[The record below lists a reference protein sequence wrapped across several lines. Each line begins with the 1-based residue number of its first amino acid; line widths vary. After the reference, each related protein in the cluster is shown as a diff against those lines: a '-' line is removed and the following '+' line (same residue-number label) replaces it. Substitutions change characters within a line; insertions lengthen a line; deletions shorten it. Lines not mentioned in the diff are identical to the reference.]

1 MAKTAFINTRV
12 SPEDKAKLVK
22 LAAKDNR
29 TLAGLISKL
38 LAEEMARGAKA

>member
-1 MAKTAFINTRV
+1 MAKTEFINTRV
-12 SPEDKAKLVK
+12 TPEDKAKLAK

-38 LAEEMARGAKA
+38 MADELARGAKA